1 MRGLDFK
8 DLTHVVNFEL
18 PGDAATYAHRA
29 GRCGRMGFNGIVVS
43 LASGG
48 YQNKRLRSYA
58 DTLNFELFEANVNEG
73 VLGAD
78 LSMTYSPR
86 LRNQSVR
93 L

>member
-1 MRGLDFK
+1 MP
-8 DLTHVVNFEL
+8 T
-18 PGDAATYAHRA
+18 
-29 GRCGRMGFNGIVVS
+29 
-43 LASGG
+43 
-48 YQNKRLRSYA
+48 
-58 DTLNFELFEANVNEG
+58 TLNFELFEANVNEG